1 VARRLHDVVGAD
13 IVQTDAIRKALVT
26 RPTYLPAESAW
37 VHRVAHQRLR
47 QKLGHGRSVIFDAT
61 NLRKSHRQLLQG
73 VAESVGARALMLV
86 IWAPESVVR
95 ARLLQRRE
103 APDVG
108 DKSDADW
115 TVYQNLIRSFEPLD
129 GPHVVINTTVDIDP
143 AVRRVASLI
152 SAQN

>member
-1 VARRLHDVVGAD
+1 VARRLRDFVGAD

-47 QKLGHGRSVIFDAT
+47 QKLGHGRSAIFDAT

-73 VAESVGARALMLV
+73 VAESVGARTLMLV

-95 ARLLQRRE
+95 ARLLRRRE

-108 DKSDADW
+108 DQSDADW